1 MRLHFITAFAA
12 SLLLACAPEASRN
25 AGEAAT
31 SSISAPPARVD
42 VQAISLL
49 GDTLRT
55 FPLAPDVRARYE
67 GQLAAAESA
76 YLHTPTNVDSI
87 IWFGRRLA
95 YLGRLREAIEVF
107 SRGIALAPENPW
119 LYRHRGH
126 RYISVRDFDRAIDD
140 LERAAT
146 LVSGRP
152 DEVEPD
158 GQPNAQ
164 NTPIGTLHSNID
176 YHLALAHYLKGDFA
190 DALPVYE
197 RDLANAT
204 NDDRRVSVS
213 HWYYMSLRRL
223 GRDREAAAVLAP
235 ITGATTVIENDA
247 YLRLVQ
253 LYKGARSVDSVL
265 STSADGAMSVQ
276 DATAAY
282 GVANWHQ
289 YNGRQS
295 QAEALYRRIVAGGQW
310 GSFGYIASEA
320 ELARLRGR

>member
-1 MRLHFITAFAA
+1 MRRHLTTAGAA
-12 SLLLACAPEASRN
+12 LALLACAPDPSRTASDST
-25 AGEAAT
+25 AGASAALPT
-31 SSISAPPARVD
+31 RVD

-67 GQLAAAESA
+67 RQLTEAERA
-76 YLHTPTNVDSI
+76 YLRTPTDVDSI
-87 IWFGRRLA
+87 IWLGRRLG
-95 YLGRLREAIEVF
+95 YVGRLREAIEVYG
-107 SRGIALAPENPW
+107 RGIALHPENPW

-126 RYISVRDFDRAIDD
+126 RFVSVREFDKAILD
-140 LERAAT
+140 LERAAA

-190 DALPVYE
+190 KALPVYQ
-197 RDLANAT
+197 RDLAKAN
-204 NDDRRVSVS
+204 NDDRRVSIS

-223 GRDREAAAVLAP
+223 GRDRDAAGVLTP
-235 ITGATTVIENDA
+235 ITSATTVIENDA

-253 LYKGARSVDSVL
+253 LYKRTRSVDSVL
-265 STSADGAMSVQ
+265 SVSADGAMSVT

-282 GVANWHQ
+282 GIANWHQ

-295 QAEALYRRIVAGGQW
+295 QAEQLYRRILAGGQW